1 MKTAGLLTVM
11 LPKPRLSAVTLLR
24 AALLACAVGST
35 SAAIAQA
42 GIYTCVD
49 GKGRRLTS
57 DRPIPECSDR
67 EQRELKSDG
76 TTKRTIRPSLSPQ
89 EQVQADEKTRA
100 EIEART
106 RAIEDKRKERALL
119 SRYPNIATH
128 NKERSSALTQVDGVI
143 HTAMLRIDEL
153 TAQRKEIDTEL
164 EFYKKDPLKA
174 PSKLRRRIDDNDS
187 TLAVQKRFVADQE
200 EEKKRIN
207 VRFDEE
213 LVILKRM
220 WALQAGP
227 VAVRAASASKP

>member
-1 MKTAGLLTVM
+1 MKTVGTITVR
-11 LPKPRLSAVTLLR
+11 LPNARLSGVTLLR
-24 AALLACAVGST
+24 VALLACAVGSAA
-35 SAAIAQA
+35 SAMAQA

-49 GKGRRLTS
+49 GRGRRVTS
-57 DRPIPECSDR
+57 DRPIPECADR

-100 EIEART
+100 DIEARA
-106 RAIEDKRKERALL
+106 RVIEDKRKERALL
-119 SRYPNIATH
+119 SRYPNAASH
-128 NKERSSALTQVDGVI
+128 NKERASALQQVDGVI
-143 HTAMLRIDEL
+143 RTASQRIDEL

-174 PSKLRRRIDDNDS
+174 PPKLRRRIEDNDS

-200 EEKKRIN
+200 DEKNRVN
-207 VRFDEE
+207 ARFDEE

-227 VAVRAASASKP
+227 VAARAASAPKP